1 MYRHNP
7 ETNMYSEMCLI
18 LGNTYKIDSTWLY
31 WPGRIWTIRNWR
43 WLKKQIQDLVGLPDW
58 RAGAVWN
65 QDTSWL
71 SAFLWQYKSEFIFW
85 GNSLP
90 PLVCPDLT
98 FALLSTLVWSSAL
111 FRFHS
116 LISSFFT
123 PVFWSVL
130 FLISFSSCFQFFLFI
145 LHSLLLYIS
154 PASHL
159 LLFSNLSPSSPL
171 SYCPHLPSPLLSGLE
186 INPQSDNLQLNRQ
199 LIPLKA
205 MLRRGGECLH
215 GLQQMRCTSGK
226 LISRPN
232 SQMLQI
238 LSIFPPLPIS
248 SYFSPPRSLAWFP
261 SEEFFTN

>member
-1 MYRHNP
+1 MY
-7 ETNMYSEMCLI
+7 I
-18 LGNTYKIDSTWLY
+18 LGELSSSSRL
-31 WPGRIWTIRNWR
+31 
-43 WLKKQIQDLVGLPDW
+43 
-58 RAGAVWN
+58 
-65 QDTSWL
+65 SWFNFC
-71 SAFLWQYKSEFIFW
+71 SAFNPRLIFS
-85 GNSLP
+85 SLP
-90 PLVCPDLT
+90 FPQSH
-98 FALLSTLVWSSAL
+98 LLL
-111 FRFHS
+111 FHAS
-116 LISSFFT
+116 L
-123 PVFWSVL
+123 
-130 FLISFSSCFQFFLFI
+130 LICSLLSFSSCFQFFLFI

-238 LSIFPPLPIS
+238 LSIFPPLSIS